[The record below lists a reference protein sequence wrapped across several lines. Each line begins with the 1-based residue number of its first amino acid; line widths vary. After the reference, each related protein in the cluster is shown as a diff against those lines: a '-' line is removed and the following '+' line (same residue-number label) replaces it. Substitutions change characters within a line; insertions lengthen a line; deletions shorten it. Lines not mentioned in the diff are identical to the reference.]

1 MIFDIS
7 IKIIKM
13 GKRNVQGGN
22 KTKAMAKSTTYERSG
37 TRTPQSE
44 EEKYGIIKSV
54 SGSGR
59 FRVQTADK
67 KVYVGILPGS
77 MRGHK
82 KRNNYVGLETI
93 VLINDR
99 STWQTI
105 KENSHADI
113 VYVYTASEQSRL
125 DLLSLF
131 QEKNKIDTASFQFQ
145 TGGESANNM
154 SVVLATPDDD
164 GDGLIEEE
172 EEVNLD
178 FI

>member
-1 MIFDIS
+1 
-7 IKIIKM
+7 M

-22 KTKAMAKSTTYERSG
+22 KTKAMAKTTPYERSG

-82 KRNNYVGLETI
+82 KRNNYVSLDTI

-99 STWQTI
+99 SSWQTV

-113 VYVYTASEQSRL
+113 VHVYTANEQNRL
-125 DLLSLF
+125 DLTALF
-131 QEKNKIDTASFQFQ
+131 QDQKQTNDTTFQFQ
-145 TGGESANNM
+145 TGDGNNTN
-154 SVVLATPDDD
+154 SHTSSDDI
-164 GDGLIEEE
+164 IEFLSEE
-172 EEVNLD
+172 DKEELNLD

>member
-1 MIFDIS
+1 M
-7 IKIIKM
+7 
-13 GKRNVQGGN
+13 QGGN
-22 KTKAMAKSTTYERSG
+22 KTKAMAKNTPYERSG

-59 FRVQTADK
+59 FRVQCADK
-67 KVYVGILPGS
+67 KLYVGILPGS

-82 KRNNYVGLETI
+82 KRNNYVGLDTI

-99 STWQTI
+99 STWQTM

-113 VYVYTASEQSRL
+113 IYVYTAIEQNRL
-125 DLLSLF
+125 DLMSLF
-131 QEKNKIDTASFQFQ
+131 QEKRKVDETTFQFQ
-145 TGGESANNM
+145 AAGESANSNTP
-154 SVVLATPDDD
+154 VVDLTLLSDDVD
-164 GDGLIEEE
+164 EEE

>member
-1 MIFDIS
+1 
-7 IKIIKM
+7 M
-13 GKRNVQGGN
+13 GKRNMQGGN
-22 KTKAMAKSTTYERSG
+22 KTKAMAKSTPYERSG

-59 FRVQTADK
+59 FRVQCADK
-67 KVYVGILPGS
+67 KAYVGILPGS

-82 KRNNYVGLETI
+82 KRNNYVGLDTI

-99 STWQTI
+99 SSWQTI

-113 VYVYTASEQSRL
+113 VYVYTASEQNRL
-125 DLLSLF
+125 DLMSLF
-131 QEKNKIDTASFQFQ
+131 QQEKSKIDNTIIFQFQ
-145 TGGESANNM
+145 GGESANSPVINT
-154 SVVLATPDDD
+154 SALSEEDK
-164 GDGLIEEE
+164 IEEE
-172 EEVNLD
+172 EVDLE

>member
-1 MIFDIS
+1 
-7 IKIIKM
+7 M

-22 KTKAMAKSTTYERSG
+22 KTKAMAKSTPYERSG

-82 KRNNYVGLETI
+82 KRNNYVSLDTI

-99 STWQTI
+99 SSWQTV
-105 KENSHADI
+105 KDNSHADI
-113 VYVYTASEQSRL
+113 IYVYTASEQNRL
-125 DLLSLF
+125 DLTALF
-131 QEKNKIDTASFQFQ
+131 QDQKQTKDTTFQFQ
-145 TGGESANNM
+145 AAGNGNTTHVEDS
-154 SVVLATPDDD
+154 SS
-164 GDGLIEEE
+164 IIEFSEEE
-172 EEVNLD
+172 DKEELNLD

>member
-1 MIFDIS
+1 
-7 IKIIKM
+7 M

-22 KTKAMAKSTTYERSG
+22 KTKAMAKSTPYERSG

-82 KRNNYVGLETI
+82 KRNNYVILDTI

-99 STWQTI
+99 SSWQTV

-113 VYVYTASEQSRL
+113 IYVYTASEQNRL
-125 DLLSLF
+125 DLTALF
-131 QEKNKIDTASFQFQ
+131 QDQKQTNDTTFQFQ
-145 TGGESANNM
+145 A
-154 SVVLATPDDD
+154 
-164 GDGLIEEE
+164 GDGNTNNSHSEDPSSENIIELSDEDKEE
-172 EEVNLD
+172 LNLD